1 MTTDFKN
8 NEEFLKFANTLKSRS
23 KYNFDV
29 DIKKNDSILTLSTC
43 ANNNKYRIVLHA
55 KKIIE

>member
-29 DIKKNDSILTLSTC
+29 DIKENDSILTLSTC
-43 ANNNKYRIVLHA
+43 ANNNKYRVVLHSVRV
-55 KKIIE
+55 K